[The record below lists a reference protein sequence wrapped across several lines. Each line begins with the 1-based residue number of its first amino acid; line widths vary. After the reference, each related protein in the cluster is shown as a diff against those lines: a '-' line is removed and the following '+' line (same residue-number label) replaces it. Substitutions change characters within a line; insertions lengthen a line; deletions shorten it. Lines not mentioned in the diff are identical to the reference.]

1 MAKKT
6 KKPTEADREW
16 YRNRQCEALWD
27 VERLEQGLEEM
38 FRRQKKR
45 MVIV

>member
-1 MAKKT
+1 MKPKT
-6 KKPTEADREW
+6 KKPTKSDREW
-16 YRNRQCEALWD
+16 YRNRQREALWD